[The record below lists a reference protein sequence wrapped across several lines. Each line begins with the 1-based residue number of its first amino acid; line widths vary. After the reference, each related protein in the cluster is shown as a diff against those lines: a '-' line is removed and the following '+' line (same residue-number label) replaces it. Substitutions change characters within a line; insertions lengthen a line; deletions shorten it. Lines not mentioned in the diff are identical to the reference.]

1 MKKLTLL
8 IAILLVVGFSANAF
22 AQVSASASTT
32 ATIVA
37 PITIGKTVDMNFG
50 NVLVDA
56 TAGTVILATD
66 NSRTRTGGAT
76 LPPTTGTVTAASF
89 HVTGSGSLTYSITL
103 PAAPITLAGG
113 SANVTVGTF
122 VSDPTPTGTLTAGA
136 QDVLVGAT
144 LNLPAG
150 GVTAGSYTNAA
161 GLTVT
166 VNYN

>member
-1 MKKLTLL
+1 
-8 IAILLVVGFSANAF
+8 
-22 AQVSASASTT
+22 
-32 ATIVA
+32 
-37 PITIGKTVDMNFG
+37 
-50 NVLVDA
+50 
-56 TAGTVILATD
+56 
-66 NSRTRTGGAT
+66 
-76 LPPTTGTVTAASF
+76 
-89 HVTGSGSLTYSITL
+89 LTYSITL